1 MQAALQENLPTAE
14 LDGLLNFGEEC
25 GFVENVS
32 VGIVFVS
39 AKGAK
44 LASAY
49 ANIGVIDVSLDVIC
63 PYLAGMETFRNR
75 IGIGTER
82 RQVAGM

>member
-14 LDGLLNFGEEC
+14 LDGLLNFGKKS

-44 LASAY
+44 LTSAY
-49 ANIGVIDVSLDVIC
+49 ANIGVIDVPLDVVC
-63 PYLAGMETFRNR
+63 PYLAGMEAFRNR
-75 IGIGTER
+75 IGTGTER
-82 RQVAGM
+82 GQIAGM